1 MLTARHT
8 WDGGRYMYCAIR
20 YTRQG
25 PILVTAYL
33 HVRAEGEV
41 KREMSGVAGVDVKH
55 SMA

>member
-1 MLTARHT
+1 
-8 WDGGRYMYCAIR
+8 MYCAIR